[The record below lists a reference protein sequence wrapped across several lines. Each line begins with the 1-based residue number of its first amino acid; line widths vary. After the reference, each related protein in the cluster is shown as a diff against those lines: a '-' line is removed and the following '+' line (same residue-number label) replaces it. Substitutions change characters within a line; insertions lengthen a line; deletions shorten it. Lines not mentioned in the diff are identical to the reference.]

1 MKTEYLEPVIPV
13 RLTENQINHL
23 RMLLTDRTIMGHFR
37 GTLKTDLQE
46 IRKVIEDEHTKWRNA
61 YAT

>member
-1 MKTEYLEPVIPV
+1 MVEPVIPV

-37 GTLKTDLQE
+37 GTLKTDLKE
-46 IRKVIEDEHTKWRNA
+46 IAKVIEEEHTKWREA
-61 YAT
+61 YGS